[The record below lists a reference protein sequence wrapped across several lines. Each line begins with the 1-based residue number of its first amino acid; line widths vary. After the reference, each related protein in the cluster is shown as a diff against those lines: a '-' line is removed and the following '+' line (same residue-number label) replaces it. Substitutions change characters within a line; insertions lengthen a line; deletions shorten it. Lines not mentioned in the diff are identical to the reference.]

1 MNRFHI
7 PDLKEVIG
15 LDPITL
21 AVVKGRLEEI
31 ADEMDLTLYRAAFC
45 PVIAEGHDACH
56 GFYEKDS
63 GGTIIQ
69 GKNGLPIFV
78 GSMQFAVKAVI
89 DRVTRKGPSDMQE
102 GDVYIFNDPYLG
114 GTHLQDVKLVKPFFY
129 EGEHLFYMAGTG
141 HWMDVGGA
149 VPGGFNAKAT
159 DFFQEGFMVRPVKLK
174 SNGVL
179 NEDIIDIFL
188 TNSRLPRYAYGDL
201 YAQLN
206 ALEVGEQRLLELFH
220 QYGKD
225 TILSVMRE
233 LRTRSAQLMESEI
246 SKIPD
251 GTYSFEDW
259 LDNDGVDDVPLRI
272 AVDLTIVGNR
282 MKLDFSRTSGPC
294 RGPLNIAY
302 STAVACCYVALKQL
316 FPAAPA
322 NAGCFDPVEV
332 HIPDTTLLNVQP
344 PRPVGGYLEVIL
356 RVIGVVF
363 GAMSQ
368 ADPNRTYAA
377 PYGTVNCLAIS
388 GERKPGDNYIMFMYY
403 GGGLGG
409 SARSDGLNH
418 GSNPISTASITPLEL
433 VEAAYP
439 LMFTE
444 WSLRPDSA
452 GRGQHRGGLGANYE
466 IEVLGEE
473 ASCFFLG
480 DRGKFAPF
488 GVLGGEPAALN
499 RVSFHRP
506 SGVETPPLVSKVV
519 DVFLHQGER
528 IRLETPGGGGYGPAV
543 ARAPEALQDDI
554 DNGYITRRDS

>member
-1 MNRFHI
+1 M
-7 PDLKEVIG
+7 DA
-15 LDPITL
+15 ITL

-56 GFYEKDS
+56 GFYQKDS

-89 DRVTRKGPSDMQE
+89 DREAKKQDLQE
-102 GDVYIFNDPYLG
+102 GDVFIFNDPYLG
-114 GTHLQDVKLVKPFFY
+114 GTHLQDVKLVQPFFY
-129 EGEHLFYMAGTG
+129 EGEHLFYIAGTG

-159 DFFQEGFMVRPVKLK
+159 EFFQEGFMVRPVKIK
-174 SNGVL
+174 SAGIF
-179 NEDIIDIFL
+179 NEDIADIFM

-201 YAQLN
+201 HAQLN
-206 ALEVGEQRLLELFH
+206 AIGVGERRLRELFD

-225 TILSVMRE
+225 VILGVMSE
-233 LRTRSAQLMESEI
+233 LRARSAQLMRSEI
-246 SKIPD
+246 EKIPD
-251 GTYSFEDW
+251 GTYSFEDY
-259 LDNDGVDDVPLRI
+259 LDNDGITDEPLKI
-272 AVDLTIVGNR
+272 AVDLTILGDE
-282 MKLDFSRTSGPC
+282 MKLDFSRTAAPC
-294 RGPLNIAY
+294 RGPLNVAY
-302 STAVACCYVALKQL
+302 STAVACCYVALKHL
-316 FPAAPA
+316 FTEAPA
-322 NAGCFDPVEV
+322 NAGCFDPVTI
-332 HIPDTTLLNVQP
+332 HIPETTLLNVQP

-356 RVIGVVF
+356 RVIGVIF

-368 ADPNRTYAA
+368 AAPDRTYAA

-388 GERKPGDNYIMFMYY
+388 GEKKPGDNYIMFMYY

-409 SARSDGLNH
+409 SAHSDGLNH

-444 WSLRPDSA
+444 WSLRSGSQGA
-452 GRGQHRGGLGANYE
+452 GKHRGGLGANYE
-466 IEVLGEE
+466 IEVLGDE
-473 ASCFFLG
+473 AYCFFLG

-488 GVLGGEPAALN
+488 GVLGGEDAALN
-499 RVSFHRP
+499 RLVIRKKE
-506 SGVETPPLVSKVV
+506 GDQIPPMVSKVV
-519 DVFLHQGER
+519 DVHLTRGER
-528 IRLETPGGGGYGPAV
+528 IRLETPGGGGYGPV
-543 ARAPEALQDDI
+543 SERSIDALQDDME
-554 DNGYITRRDS
+554 NGYINATMVGK

>member
-1 MNRFHI
+1 M
-7 PDLKEVIG
+7 
-15 LDPITL
+15 DPITL

-89 DRVTRKGPSDMQE
+89 DREAKKQDLQA
-102 GDVYIFNDPYLG
+102 GDVFIFNDAYLG
-114 GTHLQDVKLVKPFFY
+114 GTHLQDMKLVKPFFY

-159 DFFQEGFMVRPVKLK
+159 EFFQEGFMVRPVKIK
-174 SNGVL
+174 SAGIL
-179 NEDIIDIFL
+179 NEDIVDILL

-206 ALEVGEQRLLELFH
+206 AIDVGERRLKELFH
-220 QYGKD
+220 QYGKE
-225 TILSVMRE
+225 TILGVMQE
-233 LRTRSAQLMESEI
+233 LRGRSAQLMRSEI
-246 SKIPD
+246 AKIPN
-251 GTYSFEDW
+251 GTYSFEDY
-259 LDNDGVDDVPLRI
+259 LDNDGITDDPLKI
-272 AVDLTIVGNR
+272 AVDLTIEGDE
-282 MKLDFSRTSGPC
+282 MTLDFSRTSGPC

-302 STAVACCYVALKQL
+302 STAVACCYVALKHL
-316 FPAAPA
+316 FPEAPA
-322 NAGCFDPVEV
+322 NAGCFDPVTV
-332 HIPDTTLLNVQP
+332 NIPSTTLLHVQP

-356 RVIGVVF
+356 RVIGVIF

-368 ADPNRTYAA
+368 AAPERSYAA

-388 GERKPGDNYIMFMYY
+388 GEKKPGDNYIMFMYY

-409 SARSDGLNH
+409 SALSDGLNH

-439 LMFTE
+439 LIFTE
-444 WSLRPDSA
+444 WSLRPDSQGA
-452 GRGQHRGGLGANYE
+452 GQFRGGLGANYE
-466 IEVLGEE
+466 IEVLGDE
-473 ASCFFLG
+473 AYCFFLG

-488 GVLGGEPAALN
+488 GVLGGEDAALN
-499 RVSFHRP
+499 RLLIRKKDGDHI
-506 SGVETPPLVSKVV
+506 PPMISKVV
-519 DVFLHQGER
+519 DVNLKQGER
-528 IRLETPGGGGYGPAV
+528 VRLETPGGGGYGPISKRSA
-543 ARAPEALQDDI
+543 EALKEDME
-554 DNGYITRRDS
+554 NGYMTQMIGGDREWLS

>member
-1 MNRFHI
+1 M
-7 PDLKEVIG
+7 
-15 LDPITL
+15 DPITL

-89 DRVTRKGPSDMQE
+89 DRVHRKGKSDLQE

-129 EGEHLFYMAGTG
+129 AGEHLFYMAGTG

-149 VPGGFNAKAT
+149 VPGGFNANAT
-159 DFFQEGFMVRPVKLK
+159 EFFQEGFMVRPVKLK
-174 SNGVL
+174 SNGIL
-179 NEDIIDIFL
+179 NEDIVDIFL
-188 TNSRLPRYAYGDL
+188 TNTRLPRYAYGDL

-206 ALEVGEQRLLELFH
+206 ALEVGERRLLELFDH
-220 QYGKD
+220 YGKD
-225 TILSVMRE
+225 TILHVMRE
-233 LRTRSAQLMESEI
+233 LRSRSAQLMRSEI

-259 LDNDGVDDVPLRI
+259 LDNDGVDDVPLKI
-272 AVDLTIVGNR
+272 AVDLTIAGDR
-282 MKLDFSRTSGPC
+282 LKLDFARTSAPC

-302 STAVACCYVALKQL
+302 STAVASCFVALKQL
-316 FPAAPA
+316 FPEAPA
-322 NAGCFDPVEV
+322 NAGCFDPVDI
-332 HIPDTTLLNVQP
+332 HIPDTTLMNVQP

-356 RVIGVVF
+356 RVIGVIF
-363 GAMSQ
+363 GAMAQ
-368 ADPNRTYAA
+368 AAPERTYGA

-388 GERKPGDNYIMFMYY
+388 GERKPGDNYIMFMYF

-452 GRGQHRGGLGANYE
+452 GAGQHRGGLGANYE
-466 IEVLGEE
+466 IEVLGAE
-473 ASCFFLG
+473 ANSFFLG
-480 DRGKFAPF
+480 DRGKFPPF
-488 GVLGGEPAALN
+488 GVLGGENAALN
-499 RVSFHRP
+499 RVLFKRSA
-506 SGVETPPLVSKVV
+506 GVETPPLVSKVV
-519 DVFLHQGER
+519 DVCLKSGDR
-528 IRLETPGGGGYGPAV
+528 VRLETPGGGGYGPAS
-543 ARAPEALQDDI
+543 ARDRDALREDVE
-554 DNGYITRRDS
+554 NGYITTEKNA

>member
-1 MNRFHI
+1 M
-7 PDLKEVIG
+7 
-15 LDPITL
+15 DPITL

-31 ADEMDLTLYRAAFC
+31 ADEMDLTLYRSAFC

-89 DRVTRKGPSDMQE
+89 DRVLAKGDLQE

-159 DFFQEGFMVRPVKLK
+159 EFFQEGFMVRPVKLK
-174 SNGVL
+174 SKGVL
-179 NEDIIDIFL
+179 NEDIVDIFL

-206 ALEVGEQRLLELFH
+206 ALEVGERRLRELFD

-225 TILSVMRE
+225 TILGVMRE
-233 LRTRSAQLMESEI
+233 LRSRSARLMKSEI
-246 SKIPD
+246 AKIPD

-259 LDNDGVDDVPLRI
+259 LDNDGIDDVPLKI
-272 AVDLTIVGNR
+272 AVDLTIAGDR
-282 MKLDFSRTSGPC
+282 LKLDFSRTSPPC

-316 FPAAPA
+316 FPEAPA
-322 NAGCFDPVEV
+322 NAGCFEPVDI

-356 RVIGVVF
+356 RVIGVIF

-368 ADPNRTYAA
+368 AAPERSYAA

-388 GERKPGDNYIMFMYY
+388 GEKKPGENYIMFMYY

-409 SARSDGLNH
+409 SNVSDGLNH

-444 WSLRPDSA
+444 WSLRPDSFGA
-452 GRGQHRGGLGANYE
+452 GRHRGGLGANYE

-473 ASCFFLG
+473 ANCFFLG

-488 GVLGGEPAALN
+488 GVLGGESAALN
-499 RVSFHRP
+499 RISFRR
-506 SGVETPPLVSKVV
+506 GVEEEVPPMVSKVV
-519 DVFLHQGER
+519 DVKLSRGHR
-528 IRLETPGGGGYGPAV
+528 VRLETPGGGGYGPASE
-543 ARAPEALQDDI
+543 RAAQALQDDV
-554 DNGYITRRDS
+554 DNGYVTTRSAI

>member
-1 MNRFHI
+1 MDI
-7 PDLKEVIG
+7 DA
-15 LDPITL
+15 ITL

-89 DRVTRKGPSDMQE
+89 DRVTQRDDLRE
-102 GDVYIFNDPYLG
+102 GDVFIFNDPYLG

-129 EGEHLFYMAGTG
+129 EGEHLFYIAGTG

-149 VPGGFNAKAT
+149 VPGGFNATAT
-159 DFFQEGFMVRPVKLK
+159 EFFQEGFMVRPVKIK
-174 SNGVL
+174 SAGVF
-179 NEDIIDIFL
+179 NEDIADIFL

-201 YAQLN
+201 HAQLN
-206 ALEVGEQRLLELFH
+206 AIDVGERR
-220 QYGKD
+220 
-225 TILSVMRE
+225 MRE
-233 LRTRSAQLMESEI
+233 LFEQYGRDTVIGVMKELRNRSAQLMRSEI
-246 SKIPD
+246 AKIPD
-251 GTYSFEDW
+251 GTYSFEDY
-259 LDNDGVDDVPLRI
+259 LDNDGIVDEPLKI
-272 AVDLTIVGNR
+272 AVDLTISGEH
-282 MKLDFSRTSGPC
+282 MTLDFARTSGPC

-302 STAVACCYVALKQL
+302 STAVACCYVALKHL
-316 FPAAPA
+316 FTEAPA
-322 NAGCFDPVEV
+322 NAGCFDPVTI

-363 GAMSQ
+363 GAMSK
-368 ADPNRTYAA
+368 ASPDRTYAA

-388 GERKPGDNYIMFMYY
+388 GEKASGENYIMFMYY

-409 SARSDGLNH
+409 NARSDGLNH
-418 GSNPISTASITPLEL
+418 GSNPISTAAITPLEL

-444 WSLRPDSA
+444 WSLRPDSQ
-452 GRGQHRGGLGANYE
+452 GNGKHRGGLGANYE
-466 IEVLGEE
+466 IEVLGDE
-473 ASCFFLG
+473 AYGFFLG

-488 GVLGGEPAALN
+488 GLFGGTGAALN
-499 RVSFHRP
+499 RLLIRKRDGDHI
-506 SGVETPPLVSKVV
+506 PPMVSKAV
-519 DVFLHQGER
+519 DIHLLQGER
-528 IRLETPGGGGYGPAV
+528 VRLETPGGGGYGPV
-543 ARAPEALQDDI
+543 EERSQSALANDI
-554 DNGYITRRDS
+554 ENGYVTSK